1 MIRHN
6 AIRQNPASGKIL
18 IHPQVD
24 AKLLP
29 LRITEDESPIHHTRH
44 AVVNRRFHQRILPRS
59 QPSRTSHTPNLPK
72 SCPMARGFSII
83 CLSSCHAETIFK
95 KCLIPCHSNL
105 PPFIHGSCR
114 SFHNIFVVFICFQ
127 KDVSNFDIGG
137 ENFKGSS
144 RT

>member
-83 CLSSCHAETIFK
+83 CLSPYHGRKTLYRRVLA
-95 KCLIPCHSNL
+95 SNL
-105 PPFIHGSCR
+105 HPSLTPKHQRCALRKPRATSWETGQPKNAR
-114 SFHNIFVVFICFQ
+114 AN
-127 KDVSNFDIGG
+127 GP
-137 ENFKGSS
+137 
-144 RT
+144 T